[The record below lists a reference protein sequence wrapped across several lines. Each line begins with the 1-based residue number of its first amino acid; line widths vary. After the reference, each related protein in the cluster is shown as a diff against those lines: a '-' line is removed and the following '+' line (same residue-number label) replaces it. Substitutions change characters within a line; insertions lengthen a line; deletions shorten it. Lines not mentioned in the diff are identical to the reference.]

1 MVSIGLFVVNI
12 GLFDKSNGARVIRD
26 ILVVLLR
33 GMTPVSLLVGL
44 FFDLYT
50 FLQIGQ
56 MAIASR
62 VTSLVVLLR
71 GTTPV
76 CLLVGLFITCT

>member
-1 MVSIGLFVVNI
+1 MVNI
-12 GLFDKSNGARVIRD
+12 GLFDRSNGARVTRD

-33 GMTPVSLLVGL
+33 GTTHVSLLVGL
-44 FFDLYT
+44 FFDIYT
-50 FLQIGQ
+50 FFQIGQ
-56 MAIASR
+56 RVPVSL

-76 CLLVGLFITCT
+76 CLLVGLFITCTHFYT

>member
-1 MVSIGLFVVNI
+1 VVCI
-12 GLFDKSNGARVIRD
+12 GLFDRSNGARVTRD

-33 GMTPVSLLVGL
+33 GTTPVSLLVGL
-44 FFDLYT
+44 FFDIYT
-50 FLQIGQ
+50 FFQIGQ
-56 MAIASR
+56 MVPVSL

-76 CLLVGLFITCT
+76 CLLVGIFITCTHFYT